1 MGFLRVLATKQ
12 RLPIVEEGQPVKIF
26 GLFDEAARELMLLPE
41 GGRAARECSCE
52 GYGDVLAREEEDEVV
67 ASAHRG

>member
-1 MGFLRVLATKQ
+1 MLATKQ

-41 GGRAARECSCE
+41 GGRAARE
-52 GYGDVLAREEEDEVV
+52 EEDEVV
-67 ASAHRG
+67 ASAHHG

>member
-26 GLFDEAARELMLLPE
+26 GLFHEASRELMLLPE
-41 GGRAARECSCE
+41 GGRAAC
-52 GYGDVLAREEEDEVV
+52 EEEDEVV

>member
-26 GLFDEAARELMLLPE
+26 GLFDRVARELKLLPR
-41 GGRAARECSCE
+41 GGRVAHE
-52 GYGDVLAREEEDEVV
+52 G
-67 ASAHRG
+67 